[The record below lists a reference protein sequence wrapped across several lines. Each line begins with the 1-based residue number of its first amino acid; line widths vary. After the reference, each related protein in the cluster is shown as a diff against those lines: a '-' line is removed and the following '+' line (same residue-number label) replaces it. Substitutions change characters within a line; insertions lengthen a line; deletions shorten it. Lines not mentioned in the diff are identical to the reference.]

1 MQQVTYR
8 GFQTQS
14 RDFSVYDSHQV
25 VDGRDVGNPMLDI
38 VDIDSLHPMQH
49 MHFDSVR
56 RAVRESQVERLPL
69 SVRVYMS
76 ESFPS

>member
-1 MQQVTYR
+1 MSAGVPLSFIGTSIQQVTYR

-38 VDIDSLHPMQH
+38 EDIDSLHSPY
-49 MHFDSVR
+49 
-56 RAVRESQVERLPL
+56 AAYAL
-69 SVRVYMS
+69 
-76 ESFPS
+76 